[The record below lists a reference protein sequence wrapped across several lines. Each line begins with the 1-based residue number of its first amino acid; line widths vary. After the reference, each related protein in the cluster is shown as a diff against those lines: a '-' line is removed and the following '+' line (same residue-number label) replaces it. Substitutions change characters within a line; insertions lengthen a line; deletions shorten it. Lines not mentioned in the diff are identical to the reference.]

1 MEKLKRGERLVAM
14 TRILSQNPNRVLP
27 FQMFCDQFG
36 AAKSTISED
45 IAMIEKVMDRFELGQ
60 VSTVTG
66 AAGGVRFRPMMGWGQ
81 ALNLITR
88 VAEALNAPDRA
99 LPGGYLYLS
108 DLLSD
113 PVLTRQMGS
122 ILARPSFDLN
132 VDFVLTMETK
142 GIPVAMMTAE
152 TLSVPLLIARR
163 SSKVYEGSA
172 VFISYPDGKGGI
184 ETMSLSRRAVENGK
198 RALIVD
204 DFMRHGGT
212 ALGMV
217 TLMGEFNIE
226 VAGLAFMLAQER
238 ETPLTD
244 LPEWPLMTFT
254 GDGIQEP
261 MVVKPADWLV
271 KRGAPDR

>member
-1 MEKLKRGERLVAM
+1 MEKVKRGERLVAM
-14 TRILSQNPNRVLP
+14 ARILSQNPNRVIP
-27 FQMFCDQFG
+27 YQVFCDRFG
-36 AAKSTISED
+36 AAKSSVSED
-45 IAMIEKVMDRFELGQ
+45 IAMIEKVMRQFDLGQ
-60 VSTVTG
+60 VATVTG

-81 ALNLITR
+81 ALQFIR
-88 VAEALNAPDRA
+88 GIAEALNAPDRA

-122 ILARPSFDLN
+122 ILARPSYDLN

-152 TLSVPLLIARR
+152 MLGVPLLIARR

-184 ETMSLSRRAVENGK
+184 ETMSLARRAVEQGQ

-217 TLMGEFNIE
+217 TLMKEFNIE
-226 VAGLAFMLAQER
+226 VAGLAFMLAQQR
-238 ETPLTD
+238 ESPLTD
-244 LPEWPLMTFT
+244 LPEWPLLTFT
-254 GDGIQEP
+254 GDGVTDP
-261 MVVKPADWLV
+261 MVVQPADWLV
-271 KRGAPDR
+271 KLGANEG

>member
-1 MEKLKRGERLVAM
+1 MEKVKRSERLVAM
-14 TRILSQNPNRVLP
+14 SRILSQNPNRVIP
-27 FQMFCDQFG
+27 YQVFCEQFG
-36 AAKSTISED
+36 AAKSSVSED
-45 IAMIEKVMDRFELGQ
+45 IAMIEKVMSQYQLGQ

-66 AAGGVRFRPMMGWGQ
+66 AAGGVRFRPMMPWGQ
-81 ALNLITR
+81 ALRFLHG
-88 VAEALNAPDRA
+88 VAESLNTPDRA

-122 ILARPSFDLN
+122 IMARPCYDLD

-152 TLSVPLLIARR
+152 MLSVPLLIARR

-184 ETMSLSRRAVENGK
+184 ETMSLARRAVAGGQ

-217 TLMGEFNIE
+217 TLMKEFNIE
-226 VAGLAFMLAQER
+226 VAGLAFMLAQKR
-238 ETPLTD
+238 ETPLTE
-244 LPEWPLMTFT
+244 LPEWPLLTFT
-254 GDGIQEP
+254 GDGIDEP
-261 MVVKPADWLV
+261 MVVQPADWLADL
-271 KRGAPDR
+271 GAQEA